1 MDFKARLHAHSE
13 HVRKVAHLCNSEE
26 TTKQALI
33 LPLLDIL
40 GFSAFDPSKV
50 RAEYHADFPGVK
62 VSERVDY
69 ALFCNNEP
77 VMYIEAKSYSEKLT
91 NHAPQLAR
99 YFNASP
105 SIAICAITNGQEWRF
120 FTDLENKNVMDET
133 PFLTIDVREISDNEA
148 EQLYQFR
155 FDKFQPET
163 LRTLAEESVY
173 LSAFTNAIKDSLK
186 DVDIDFVRYVA
197 TRANIQRQFNQ
208 KFLEGIRPL
217 VKQAV
222 ENTLSAMVVSGLS
235 QKDFVQPVPQPE
247 LEQIVT
253 NEVIVDPNNSKI
265 VTTQS
270 ELRVFEL
277 VKSILPTDANIEYKD
292 TETYFSVLA
301 DGKVNRWI
309 CRYFDSKKRP
319 SISIPIPLSDDDI
332 KLIESS
338 GLEVS
343 GNQIIIDIP
352 DNILRISF
360 LLRRAFAFCLDD
372 NNFKREKQQE
382 EKTENK

>member
-1 MDFKARLHAHSE
+1 MDFKARLKAHAE
-13 HVRKVAHLCNSEE
+13 HVQKVAHLCNSEE

-69 ALFCNNEP
+69 ALFCNGEP
-77 VMYIEAKSYSEKLT
+77 VMYIEAKSHHEKLT

-105 SIAICAITNGQEWRF
+105 TIAICAITNGQEWRF

-133 PFLTIDVREISDNEA
+133 PFLTIDVREISDTEV

-173 LSAFTNAIKDSLK
+173 LSVFTEAIKGSLQ
-186 DVDIDFVRYVA
+186 DVDMDFVRYVA

-208 KFLEGIRPL
+208 KFLDSIRPL

-222 ENTLSAMVVSGLS
+222 ERALSAMVVSGLS
-235 QKDFVQPVPQPE
+235 QKEVVTVST
-247 LEQIVT
+247 EQFD
-253 NEVIVDPNNSKI
+253 NEPSNQVIIDPNNEKI
-265 VTTQS
+265 ITTQN
-270 ELRVFEL
+270 ELRLFDF
-277 VKSILPTDANIEYKD
+277 VKSLLPVDAHIEYKD
-292 TETYFSVLA
+292 TETYFGVLFN
-301 DGKVNRWI
+301 GKVNRWV
-309 CRYFDSKKRP
+309 CRYYDNKRRP
-319 SISIPIPLSDDDI
+319 SIVVPVTLTDTDI
-332 KLIESS
+332 QMIESC
-338 GLEVS
+338 GLELS
-343 GNQIIIDIP
+343 GNQIIIDTP
-352 DNILRISF
+352 ENILRVAF
-360 LLRRAFAFCLDD
+360 LLRRAYMFCQDD
-372 NNFKREKQQE
+372 KNFRREKFGNNQSDE
-382 EKTENK
+382 L